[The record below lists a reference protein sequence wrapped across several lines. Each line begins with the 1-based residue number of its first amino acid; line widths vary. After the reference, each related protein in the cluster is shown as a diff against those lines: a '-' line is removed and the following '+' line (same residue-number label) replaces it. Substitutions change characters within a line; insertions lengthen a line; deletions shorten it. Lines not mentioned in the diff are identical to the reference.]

1 MKFLLTND
9 DGIKAPGLAILEQAL
24 SGLSKVVVV
33 APTDPLSGCSHQVST
48 QHPLKL
54 LRGGMQWMEHL
65 PTASAWACY
74 I

>member
-33 APTDPLSGCSHQVST
+33 APNDPISGCSHQVSP
-48 QHPLKL
+48 QRPLQVTEIAA
-54 LRGGMQWMEHL
+54 GFSNFNTA
-65 PTASAWACY
+65 PTAAPVH
-74 I
+74 